1 MWRRKRWLSTDSF
14 FEGRGSL
21 IAEILNVIQIAKVG
35 MGFRHRWPKR
45 DNALVSLGRHLIVPS
60 RLSLASFRIQLDQN
74 IILRN
79 GRRRVCDQREQGSSV
94 LLHSLSPLTHAD
106 RLMLFPWT

>member
-1 MWRRKRWLSTDSF
+1 
-14 FEGRGSL
+14 
-21 IAEILNVIQIAKVG
+21 

-79 GRRRVCDQREQGSSV
+79 GRRRACDQREQGSSE
-94 LLHSLSPLTHAD
+94 LLHSLSPLTDAD
-106 RLMLFPWT
+106 RLMLFPWTYLVKSTGALFLYSALVRFCPMLPPAIRLPTPFN